1 MKSLIPEFVRQ
12 LRCMTLLFVMALTVG
27 CSTDEHTAQL
37 IARAERIA
45 KEYPDSAHTIM
56 RSVDPETIYGDRD
69 MAHYRLVYS
78 EALYY
83 SKIDSDNDS
92 LTRPMAEYYRYD
104 DNHTERARAMYQHA
118 LVMFNGG
125 KNAESMYYLL
135 EAEKS
140 LEHIS
145 NPRLAGLVHNLKGE
159 IYGLECLFANS
170 LEEYEKSAECYDETD
185 LQYHKTDVIE
195 DIGTI
200 YKHLQEYDKAEHYL
214 TQAVQLCID
223 HSYLQLLPYP
233 LWSLAQIYIDTN
245 RFDKCEDIIQ
255 CYHKYDCEFDD
266 EQKYYYLSAILAA
279 NSKNH
284 DDALEYLRIA
294 RNFPRN
300 PYVEDLYFIHLVYKL
315 IGDNE
320 QALHYYTLSKK
331 EQDELFLNVISV
343 PILNAQLDALNSKI
357 ESEVQQSENSRL
369 RYIIAIVSILFTL
382 LSFIGYLRYR
392 NMRQK
397 RNIAEYISVI
407 SELQQS
413 IKDISA
419 TPHRE
424 HSSSEDFTELNK
436 LCEVL
441 YTYGDTSDVTR
452 RIALSVTKSI
462 NLLKNDQKRI
472 QDLERMVNQRYDN
485 ILVTLQERC
494 PKLNAKDLRYILY
507 HLLGF
512 SPHSICVLL
521 DVDAPFLSRLKY
533 RIKNKFVEAQ
543 CEDLF
548 QLIFDKKILN
558 S

>member
-1 MKSLIPEFVRQ
+1 MGL
-12 LRCMTLLFVMALTVG
+12 LRHISLLFAVVLFVG
-27 CSTDEHTAQL
+27 CSTDERTAEL
-37 IARAERIA
+37 IERAERIA
-45 KEYPDSAHTIM
+45 EEHPDSALTIM
-56 RSVDPETIYGDRD
+56 RSIDPETIYGDRD

-78 EALYY
+78 EVLYHNL
-83 SKIDSDNDS
+83 IDSDNDS
-92 LTRPMAEYYRYD
+92 LTRPMVDYYRYD
-104 DNHTERARAMYQHA
+104 DNHDERARAMYQHA
-118 LVMFNGG
+118 LVKFNNGE
-125 KNAESMYYLL
+125 NAEAMHSLL

-170 LEEYEKSAECYDETD
+170 LEEFEKSAECYDETD
-185 LQYHKTDVIE
+185 LQYHKTEVID

-223 HSYLQLLPYP
+223 HSYFQLLPYP
-233 LWSLAQIYIDTN
+233 LWSLAQIYIETN

-266 EQKYYYLSAILAA
+266 EQKYYYLLAILAA

-300 PYVEDLYFIHLVYKL
+300 PYIEDLYFIHLVYKL
-315 IGDNE
+315 LGDNE

-331 EQDELFLNVISV
+331 EQDELFLNVINV
-343 PILNAQLDALNSKI
+343 PILNAQLDALNSKL
-357 ESEVQQSENSRL
+357 EREQQQTENSRL
-369 RYIIAIVSILFTL
+369 RYIIVVVSILFAS
-382 LSFIGYLRYR
+382 LSIIGYLRYR

-407 SELQQS
+407 AELQQS
-413 IKDISA
+413 IKNIPLTSLCV
-419 TPHRE
+419 
-424 HSSSEDFTELNK
+424 HSPNDDFTELNK

-441 YTYGDTSDVTR
+441 YTYGGTSDMTR
-452 RIALSVTKSI
+452 RITSSVTNSI
-462 NLLKNDQKRI
+462 DLLKNNQSRI

-494 PKLNAKDLRYILY
+494 PKLNAKQLRYILY
-507 HLLGF
+507 SLLGF
-512 SPHSICVLL
+512 SSRSICVLL
-521 DVDAPFLSRLKY
+521 DIDAPSLSRLKY
-533 RIKNKFVEAQ
+533 RIKNKLVEAQ
-543 CEDLF
+543 CDDLC
-548 QLIFDKKILN
+548 QLILD
-558 S
+558 SRP